1 MVIEPRPKAKPDAPR
16 AAAQTADRPCFC
28 PHVYVGCPPLC
39 LHCPFANREGVPT
52 ISEHGR
58 KATFLRTIT
67 VYHRWKGTARSQR
80 MKKPRFQEA
89 KIVEVRGTP
98 PQAQR
103 WLGVYP
109 PLGPGHLGVANV
121 YCVQFTFVTVILIP
135 VTEMGRCRT
144 AHAAPGQAESPCAGP
159 RTNPRP
165 REPKKGRSR
174 GTRKESP
181 PTQSTTHS
189 KSKSTERDTTRP
201 AHGGSLHICYCF
213 RTCTVTP
220 HT

>member
-28 PHVYVGCPPLC
+28 PHVYYVGCPPLC

-98 PQAQR
+98 HR
-103 WLGVYP
+103 RSGGWGFTP

-121 YCVQFTFVTVILIP
+121 YCTQYTICNGNQDSCNENEPISERSRSTRTSGEPL
-135 VTEMGRCRT
+135 CRT
-144 AHAAPGQAESPCAGP
+144 Q
-159 RTNPRP
+159 N
-165 REPKKGRSR
+165 
-174 GTRKESP
+174 
-181 PTQSTTHS
+181 QS
-189 KSKSTERDTTRP
+189 
-201 AHGGSLHICYCF
+201 
-213 RTCTVTP
+213 
-220 HT
+220 

>member
-1 MVIEPRPKAKPDAPR
+1 MK
-16 AAAQTADRPCFC
+16 
-28 PHVYVGCPPLC
+28 
-39 LHCPFANREGVPT
+39 
-52 ISEHGR
+52 SEHGYR
-58 KATFLRTIT
+58 ASPESKARRATRSCPDCRSPMLLPPCLLCRLPSPLPTLPLCEPRRSTHYLRT
-67 VYHRWKGTARSQR
+67 RSQSHLSPHHNSVPQMER
-80 MKKPRFQEA
+80 NCTNSENEEIKKPRFQEA

-98 PQAQR
+98 HR
-103 WLGVYP
+103 RSGGLGFTP

-201 AHGGSLHICYCF
+201 ARGRSLHIC
-213 RTCTVTP
+213 
-220 HT
+220 